1 MTLQDEETERLFSYG
16 TLQTAS
22 VQLAIFGRTLN
33 GRTDTLIGYRVIMTA
48 TEDQDF
54 INKTGAVHHRNLQ
67 STAVESDIVDG
78 TVLTLTPKELE
89 QADSYEP
96 TDYERVLV
104 QLKSGVEAWVYIN
117 NHP

>member
-16 TLQTAS
+16 TLQTAP
-22 VQLAIFGRTLN
+22 VQLAIFGRALN
-33 GRTDTLIGYRVIMTA
+33 GTTDTLIGYQVIMTA

-54 INKTGAVHHRNLQ
+54 INKTGALHHRNLQ
-67 STAVESDIVDG
+67 FTGLESDIVEG
-78 TVLTLTPKELE
+78 SVLTLTPKELE

-96 TDYERVLV
+96 TDYERLLV
-104 QLKSGVEAWVYIN
+104 QLKSGLAAWVYIN